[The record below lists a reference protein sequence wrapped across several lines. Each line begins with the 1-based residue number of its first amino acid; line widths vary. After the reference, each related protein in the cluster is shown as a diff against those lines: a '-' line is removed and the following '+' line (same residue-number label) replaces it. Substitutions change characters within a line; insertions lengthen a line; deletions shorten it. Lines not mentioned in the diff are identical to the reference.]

1 LNKFNDPKAQALAYL
16 GNPDW
21 TPNWTIG
28 RPGPYMEITDVA
40 NRTVWLCQEP
50 ISYEKGQGLSMP
62 EGFMINGI
70 GESAHDAAFFP
81 RSPEAS
87 EDGPLETK
95 QVGEY
100 IFSKVAKPGKIESGF
115 TDVLVLAV
123 NKYHR
128 VLFKK
133 GRSIEVL
140 TTEDGKD
147 YVPNVYAMKGM
158 FANEPKE
165 RVLPEEW
172 SIRTISLK
180 KDVVLDIPNP
190 ARVCFF
196 KTGSGFHGPINL
208 EDGCY
213 LTA

>member
-1 LNKFNDPKAQALAYL
+1 LKNLKAQALTNL

-21 TPNWTIG
+21 KPNWTIG
-28 RPGPYMEITDVA
+28 RPGPYMEITDLA

-50 ISYEKGQGLSMP
+50 ISYEEGQSLSLP
-62 EGFMINGI
+62 EGFMITGI

-81 RSPEAS
+81 RSPDAI
-87 EDGPLETK
+87 EDGPLETIK
-95 QVGEY
+95 VENY
-100 IFSKVAKPGKIESGF
+100 MFSKVAKPGQIESGY

-123 NKYHR
+123 HKYHR

-133 GRSIEVL
+133 GRTIEIL
-140 TTEDGKD
+140 TADDGNE

-158 FANEPKE
+158 FANTPQE
-165 RVLPEEW
+165 RVLPKGW
-172 SIRTISLK
+172 SIRTITLA
-180 KDVVLDIPNP
+180 KDLSLDIPNP

-208 EDGCY
+208 EDGDY